1 MIEYN
6 HIIVRYGEITLK
18 QRNRNIFIEQLRRNV
33 KGALADFPNVQ
44 IEARHERMMLTLNG
58 ENHSKVIERIR
69 RVFGIHS
76 VTPAFKAKKE
86 LQSIKDISLEY
97 INQLEV
103 KPKTFKVETKR
114 ADKSFPYGSD
124 ETSREI
130 GAHILINAQPITVN
144 VHHPDL
150 ILKVEVKSEAVFISG
165 ETFKA
170 VGGLPVG
177 TSGRAMLMLSG
188 GIDSPVAGYLMMKRG
203 VEIESIHFESP
214 PFTSEKAKQKVI
226 DLAEKLSH
234 INGKMV
240 LHVVPFTEIQ
250 KTIHEKIPAN
260 YTITVMRR
268 IMIRIVER
276 LRIKREAMAIVTGEN
291 LGQVASQTIESMFTI
306 NEVTNTPILR
316 PLISHD
322 KSEIMDIAR
331 EIDTYEISIR
341 PFEDCCTIFKPAN
354 PKTKPIREKV
364 NHFESFVDFDPLIEK
379 AVADVEKM
387 IFTDRKKKEKTI
399 IDELF

>member
-1 MIEYN
+1 MIEFN

-18 QRNRNIFIEQLRRNV
+18 QRNRNTFIEQLRRNV
-33 KGALADFPNVQ
+33 KGALANYPNVR

-58 ENHSKVIERIR
+58 ENYREVIERVR
-69 RVFGIHS
+69 KVFGIHS
-76 VTPAFKAKKE
+76 LTPAFKAEKD
-86 LQSIKDISLEY
+86 LQLVKDKALEY
-97 INQLEV
+97 LNELEI

-124 ETSREI
+124 EISREI
-130 GAHILINAQPITVN
+130 GAHILINAQPITVD
-144 VHHPDL
+144 VHQPAL
-150 ILKVEVKSEAVFISG
+150 VLKVEIKVEAVYISG

-203 VEIESIHFESP
+203 VEVESVHFESP
-214 PFTSEKAKQKVI
+214 PFTSDKAKQKVV

-234 INGKMV
+234 VNGKMV

-250 KTIHEKIPAN
+250 KLIHEKIPAN

-268 IMIRIVER
+268 IMIKIVEK

-322 KSEIMDIAR
+322 KSEIIEIAQK
-331 EIDTYEISIR
+331 IDTYEISIL

-354 PKTKPIREKV
+354 PKTKPLREKV
-364 NHFESFVDFDPLIEK
+364 NHFESFVDFEPLIEE
-379 AVADVEKM
+379 AIENVEKI
-387 IFTDRKKKEKTI
+387 IFSDRKKKEKTA

>member
-18 QRNRNIFIEQLRRNV
+18 QRNRNTFIEQLRRNV
-33 KGALADFPNVQ
+33 KGALADFPNVK

-58 ENHSKVIERIR
+58 ENHTKVIERIR
-69 RVFGIHS
+69 KVFGIHS
-76 VTPAFKAKKE
+76 VTPAFKAKKD

-97 INQLEV
+97 INQLET
-103 KPKTFKVETKR
+103 KPQKFKVETKR
-114 ADKSFPYGSD
+114 ADKSFPIGSE

-130 GAHILINAQPITVN
+130 GAHILINAQPITVD
-144 VHHPDL
+144 VHNPDL
-150 ILKVEVKSEAVFISG
+150 VLKVEIKPEAVFISG

-203 VEIESIHFESP
+203 VEIESVHFESP
-214 PFTSEKAKQKVI
+214 PFTSDKAKQKVI

-268 IMIRIVER
+268 VMIKIVER

-322 KSEIMDIAR
+322 KSEIMDLAR

-364 NHFESFVDFDPLIEK
+364 NHFESFVDFNPLIDEAIENIEK
-379 AVADVEKM
+379 V
-387 IFTDRKKKEKTI
+387 IFTDRKKKEKTV